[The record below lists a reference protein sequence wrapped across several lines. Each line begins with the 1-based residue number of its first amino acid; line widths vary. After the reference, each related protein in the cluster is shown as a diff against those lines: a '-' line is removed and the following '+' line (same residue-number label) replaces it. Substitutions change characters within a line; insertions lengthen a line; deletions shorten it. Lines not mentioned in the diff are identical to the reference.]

1 MNLIIDLSKEPRLI
15 LKQDRKQIAS
25 RQWAGLY
32 QLSETLLKK
41 IGGFL
46 KKNKVK
52 LEEIEKIK
60 VIPSKESIVSNRIAK
75 ATALGLKFKK

>member
-1 MNLIIDLSKEPRLI
+1 MDLIIDLFQEPRLI
-15 LKQDRKQIAS
+15 LKQGKKQIAS
-25 RQWAGLY
+25 QQWAGLY

-41 IGGFL
+41 IDGFL

-52 LEEIEKIK
+52 LEKIEKIK
-60 VIPSKESIVSNRIAK
+60 VVPSKKSIVSDRIAK

>member
-1 MNLIIDLSKEPRLI
+1 MLLIIDLSREPRLI
-15 LKQDRKQIAS
+15 LKQGKKQIAS

-32 QLSETLLKK
+32 KLSETLLKK
-41 IGGFL
+41 IDGFL

-60 VIPSKESIVSNRIAK
+60 VIPSKESIVSTRIAK
-75 ATALGLKFKK
+75 AAALGLKFK